1 MILRLPKIYL
11 CLIAGGVLVGCIPN
25 GFAQT
30 AEIQAEARLMPGAD
44 GSGAKIADGEER
56 AAAELPIKPS
66 ADVPLPDA
74 PLPQQTAAQA
84 QASSSSSA
92 GPVADSSTQDKPDG
106 TQQKPDD
113 AQEKA
118 KTQEQL
124 ADEQLK
130 QEKKQRVLGFMPSF
144 NTSYNSEAVSLTK
157 KQKFKLAFSQ
167 ATDPFQFLI
176 AGIAGGISE
185 AEGSDAGYGGGPVG
199 YFKRVGADYADSFD
213 GAMIGNALLPS
224 ILHQDPRYFRRGYGS
239 AGKRIFYAFS
249 TSFICKHDNTGK
261 WEPNYS
267 NMGGNLVAGAI
278 STVYVPEDERT
289 AGNVFEGFA
298 LVTLEGAGGAIL
310 QEFWPD
316 ISRRL
321 FHKDPTHGQDAI
333 LRAKHATGK

>member
-1 MILRLPKIYL
+1 MSG
-11 CLIAGGVLVGCIPN
+11 AGGN
-25 GFAQT
+25 GANT
-30 AEIQAEARLMPGAD
+30 
-44 GSGAKIADGEER
+44 ADGEER
-56 AAAELPIKPS
+56 AAVELSVKPLAEMP
-66 ADVPLPDA
+66 PLPDA
-74 PLPQQTAAQA
+74 PLPQQPAAQA
-84 QASSSSSA
+84 QEGSSSSA
-92 GPVADSSTQDKPDG
+92 GPATGPATQDKPDG

-113 AQEKA
+113 VQGKA

-124 ADEQLK
+124 ADEQIK

-185 AEGSDAGYGGGPVG
+185 AEGSDAGYGGGPLG

-239 AGKRIFYAFS
+239 AGRRIFYAFS

-267 NMGGNLVAGAI
+267 NMGGNLAAGAI

-333 LRAKHATGK
+333 NRAKHGY

>member
-11 CLIAGGVLVGCIPN
+11 CLIAGGALIGCIPN

-30 AEIQAEARLMPGAD
+30 AEVRAEVRLAPGVNGNGAD
-44 GSGAKIADGEER
+44 IADGEER
-56 AAAELPIKPS
+56 AAAVELSIKPP
-66 ADVPLPDA
+66 ADMALPDAPLPDA
-74 PLPQQTAAQA
+74 PLPQQPAAQA
-84 QASSSSSA
+84 QDSSSSSA
-92 GPVADSSTQDKPDG
+92 GSATQDKPDG
-106 TQQKPDD
+106 SQQKPD
-113 AQEKA
+113 AQG
-118 KTQEQL
+118 KTQEHL

-185 AEGSDAGYGGGPVG
+185 AEGSDAGYGGGPLG

-224 ILHQDPRYFRRGYGS
+224 ILHQDPRYFRRGYGPV
-239 AGKRIFYAFS
+239 GKRIFYAFS
-249 TSFICKHDNTGK
+249 TSFVCRHDNTGK

-267 NMGGNLVAGAI
+267 NMGGNLAAGAI

-333 LRAKHATGK
+333 NRAKHGYK

>member
-1 MILRLPKIYL
+1 ME
-11 CLIAGGVLVGCIPN
+11 
-25 GFAQT
+25 AQT
-30 AEIQAEARLMPGAD
+30 EAAVP
-44 GSGAKIADGEER
+44 ER
-56 AAAELPIKPS
+56 VALVALDE
-66 ADVPLPDA
+66 LPDA
-74 PLPQQTAAQA
+74 PLPQGQPQQPAAAPQ
-84 QASSSSSA
+84 QGSSSSSSSA
-92 GPVADSSTQDKPDG
+92 VQDKPQD
-106 TQQKPDD
+106 KP
-113 AQEKA
+113 

-124 ADEQLK
+124 ADEQIK

-144 NTSYNSEAVSLTK
+144 NTSYNSEAVSLTR

-185 AEGSDAGYGGGPVG
+185 AEGSDAGYGGGPAG

-224 ILHQDPRYFRRGYGS
+224 ILHQDPRYFRRGYGP
-239 AGKRIFYAFS
+239 AGKRILYAFS

-267 NMGGNLVAGAI
+267 NMGGNLAAGAI

-321 FHKDPTHGQDAI
+321 LHKDPTHGQDAI
-333 LRAKHATGK
+333 NRMKHGYK